1 MAFTNTLF
9 EKVEEALGIEKYTI
23 KVGIMDEERR
33 TTVNLK
39 ECIRQVKNRIVF
51 INTGFLDRTGDE
63 MHTSFE
69 AGPMIFKGDM
79 KKSTWL
85 NSYENWNVDIG
96 LSCGFSG
103 KAQIGKGMWAMPDQ
117 MANMM
122 DQKIGHL
129 NLELIVLGFPHLQR
143 LLCIQCITIKS
154 MFLRNK
160 IK

>member
-1 MAFTNTLF
+1 MHGPDEVAFTNTLF
-9 EKVEEALGIEKYTI
+9 GKVEEALGLKQYSI

-39 ECIRQVKNRIVF
+39 ECIRKVKNRIVF

-79 KKSTWL
+79 KKSIWL
-85 NSYENWNVDIG
+85 GSYENWNVDIG

-117 MANMM
+117 W
-122 DQKIGHL
+122 QI
-129 NLELIVLGFPHLQR
+129 
-143 LLCIQCITIKS
+143 
-154 MFLRNK
+154 
-160 IK
+160 